1 MKKLLSISLTLAI
14 LLLAGCA
21 PKDPAILKVF
31 VRSST
36 NQLVYGA
43 KVIVIGDQQSNPP
56 TLEYVDTAYTNS
68 SGFTTFIMEDY
79 FDEAKGPEVDPD
91 VSKTTGYFDILVK
104 SNNKEASGYTRCRV
118 HTTSVETIYLP
129 N

>member
-1 MKKLLSISLTLAI
+1 MKKLLSISLTLALF
-14 LLLAGCA
+14 LLVGCT
-21 PKDPAILKVF
+21 PKDPAVLKVF
-31 VRSST
+31 VRSAT

-43 KVIVIGDQQSNPP
+43 KVIIIADQQSNPSSV
-56 TLEYVDTAYTNS
+56 EYVDTTYTNS
-68 SGFTTFIMEDY
+68 SGFTEFGMNDY
-79 FDEAKGPEVDPD
+79 FENSA
-91 VSKTTGYFDILVK
+91 VSETTGYFDILVK

>member
-1 MKKLLSISLTLAI
+1 MKKLLSISLTLA
-14 LLLAGCA
+14 LLSLVGCT

-31 VRSST
+31 VRSAT

-43 KVIVIGDQQSNPP
+43 KVIIIADQQSNPSSV
-56 TLEYVDTAYTNS
+56 EYVDTTYTNS
-68 SGFTTFIMEDY
+68 SGFTEFGMNDY
-79 FDEAKGPEVDPD
+79 FENSA
-91 VSKTTGYFDILVK
+91 VSETTGYFDILVK

>member
-1 MKKLLSISLTLAI
+1 MKKLLSISLTLA
-14 LLLAGCA
+14 LLLLVSCT

-31 VRSST
+31 VRSAT

-43 KVIVIGDQQSNPP
+43 KVIIIADQQSNPSSV
-56 TLEYVDTAYTNS
+56 EYVDTTYTNS
-68 SGFTTFIMEDY
+68 SGFTEFGMNDY
-79 FDEAKGPEVDPD
+79 FENSD
-91 VSKTTGYFDILVK
+91 VSETTGYFDILVK
-104 SNNKEASGYTRCRV
+104 SNSKEASGYTRCRV

>member
-1 MKKLLSISLTLAI
+1 MKKLLPISLTLA
-14 LLLAGCA
+14 LLLLVGCA
-21 PKDPAILKVF
+21 NDDDAIIKVF

-56 TLEYVDTAYTNS
+56 TLEHVDTTYTNS
-68 SGFTTFIMEDY
+68 SGFTTFILNDY
-79 FDEAKGPEVDPD
+79 FKKAEASSEEG

>member
-1 MKKLLSISLTLAI
+1 MKKLLSISLTLT
-14 LLLAGCA
+14 LLLLFGCT

-31 VRSST
+31 VRSAT

-43 KVIVIGDQQSNPP
+43 KVIIIADQQSNPSSV
-56 TLEYVDTAYTNS
+56 EYVDTTYTNS
-68 SGFTTFIMEDY
+68 SGFTEFGMNDY
-79 FDEAKGPEVDPD
+79 FENSG
-91 VSKTTGYFDILVK
+91 VSETTGYFDILVK

>member
-1 MKKLLSISLTLAI
+1 MKKLLSISLTLV
-14 LLLAGCA
+14 LLLLVGCT
-21 PKDPAILKVF
+21 PKDDAILKVF

-43 KVIVIGDQQSNPP
+43 QVIIIADLQSNPSEIIP
-56 TLEYVDTAYTNS
+56 NYVDTSYTNS
-68 SGFTTFIMEDY
+68 SGFTTFVLNDY
-79 FDEAKGPEVDPD
+79 FNNEDIIG
-91 VSKTTGYFDILVK
+91 TTGYFDILVK
-104 SNNKEASGYTRCRV
+104 SNNKEASGYTRCRI

>member
-1 MKKLLSISLTLAI
+1 MKKILILSFTLTLLI
-14 LLLAGCA
+14 FTGCTS
-21 PKDPAILKVF
+21 KDPAILKVF

-43 KVIVIGDQQSNPP
+43 KVIIIGDQQSNPA
-56 TLEYVDTAYTNS
+56 TLPYVDTTFTNS
-68 SGFTTFIMEDY
+68 SGFTTFDMNEY
-79 FDEAKGPEVDPD
+79 FDVSGPEN
-91 VSKTTGYFDILVK
+91 TTGYFYILVK
-104 SNNKEASGYTRCRV
+104 SNTKEAAGYTRCRI

>member
-1 MKKLLSISLTLAI
+1 MKKLLSISLTLA
-14 LLLAGCA
+14 LLLLVGCT

-43 KVIVIGDQQSNPP
+43 KVIIIGDQQSNPP
-56 TLEYVDTAYTNS
+56 TLEYVDTTYTNS
-68 SGFTTFIMEDY
+68 SGFTTVEMDDY
-79 FDEAKGPEVDPD
+79 FKVTRPD
-91 VSKTTGYFDILVK
+91 NIPGYFDILVK
-104 SNNKEASGYTRCRV
+104 SNTKEASGYTRCRV